1 MILSAAIIDASVA
14 LKWAMPEPDSDKA
27 HALRAGA
34 LFAPDL
40 LLVECG
46 NALWSASRR
55 GIISALDAEKRLQ
68 KMSELPIGLTA
79 ADTLAKSALPLAL
92 TLDHPIYDCIYL
104 ALAVDLDIPLVTA
117 DQRFLKALQP
127 HPPLAARVIHL
138 ADLP

>member
-1 MILSAAIIDASVA
+1 MIPSAAIIDASVA

-40 LLVECG
+40 RLVECG

-55 GIISALDAEKRLQ
+55 GIISTFDAETRLQ

-79 ADTLAKSALPLAL
+79 AGTLTKSALSLAL
-92 TLDHPIYDCIYL
+92 VLGHPIYGCIYL
-104 ALAVDLDIPLVTA
+104 ALAVDTDLPLVTA
-117 DQRFLKALQP
+117 DQRFLKSLQP
-127 HPPLAARVIHL
+127 HHSLTARVMYL